1 MSGGKFASMTASLL
15 ARKGDAVPSS
25 FPDASRLAKAGW
37 TSFNPAPPPPRH
49 FDKLDNLF
57 SIPPTDMRTAERG
70 AHARRDS
77 AATQDLRLR
86 PMEGMVVEKA
96 ELSKQLETKAAEPAQ
111 IDKPRRLFINL
122 TPQEYERLGIVA
134 VKHDSTRHQLLRDA
148 MEAFLE
154 KASKDIGKDCACL
167 GGGETCK
174 GACA

>member
-1 MSGGKFASMTASLL
+1 MTASLL
-15 ARKGDAVPSS
+15 ARKGDAAPSS

-37 TSFNPAPPPPRH
+37 TSFNPAPPPHRH
-49 FDKLDNLF
+49 FDKPDSLF
-57 SIPPTDMRTAERG
+57 SLPPTDMRTAERG
-70 AHARRDS
+70 AHGRRDLP
-77 AATQDLRLR
+77 TLPDLRLR
-86 PMEGMVVEKA
+86 PA
-96 ELSKQLETKAAEPAQ
+96 ESIAERPELTKQLETKAAEPAQ

-154 KASKDIGKDCACL
+154 KASQDIGKDCACL
-167 GGGETCK
+167 GGGESCK